1 MPADPNSQHMQAL
14 KRANDVRLGIAE
26 AKRKIVSG
34 ELTPDRFVDE
44 PVLQPAR
51 VMDVLTAQ
59 HRWGR
64 TRARKFLA
72 SVPRLMRSI
81 ESTRLSELTVRE
93 RRVLRKALEEE
104 AACRRNGKHDEG
116 GQIG

>member
-1 MPADPNSQHMQAL
+1 MSADPDSQHMRAL
-14 KRANDVRLGIAE
+14 KRANDVRLGIAA
-26 AKRKIVSG
+26 AKRRIRRG

-44 PVLQPAR
+44 EVLQPAR

-64 TRARKFLA
+64 TRARKFL
-72 SVPRLMRSI
+72 SGVPGLMRSI
-81 ESTRLSELTVRE
+81 ESTKLSELTTRE
-93 RRVLRKALEEE
+93 RRALRKALEEE
-104 AACRRNGKHDEG
+104 AACRQNGQHEQG